1 MVELRKGQRGE
12 QKEIAEGA
20 PELWSSPE
28 VRARSSCLADVEMG
42 EKRAQDVPWGSIRAG
57 AWDSPAERTG
67 TQLIF
72 QLLFGPL

>member
-20 PELWSSPE
+20 PELWSPPE

-42 EKRAQDVPWGSIRAG
+42 EKRAQDVPWGSIRVWSLG
-57 AWDSPAERTG
+57 QPS
-67 TQLIF
+67 
-72 QLLFGPL
+72 